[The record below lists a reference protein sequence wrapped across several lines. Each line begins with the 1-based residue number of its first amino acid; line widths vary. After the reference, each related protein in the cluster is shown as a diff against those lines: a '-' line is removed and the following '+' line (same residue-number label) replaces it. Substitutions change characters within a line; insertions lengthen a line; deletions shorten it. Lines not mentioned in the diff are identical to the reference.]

1 MSNQLYSKSS
11 ALRMPPATAAATDT
25 RSLVDN
31 DLKEFTELAEELAQA
46 AGAITQQYFR
56 CGLLIA
62 LHKAA
67 QWCYCHNRHKHH
79 THTET
84 NQDKSV
90 LGGSARALSV
100 CLQAAPD
107 YRQ

>member
-1 MSNQLYSKSS
+1 
-11 ALRMPPATAAATDT
+11 MPPATAAATDT

-56 CGLLIA
+56 CGLLVA

-67 QWCYCHNRHKHH
+67 QWCNCHNRHKPH

-84 NQDKSV
+84 NLDKSV
-90 LGGSARALSV
+90 LAWQCQGIVSMPAGS
-100 CLQAAPD
+100 P
-107 YRQ
+107 